1 VPVGSAADFA
11 VVAIGGVGGYRWWK
25 RVDGVD
31 TEVVTAGSGPWLTID
46 KVAPS
51 DGARYYV
58 EVLNAS
64 PGGAPIK
71 SEPVLLEVLPLGE

>member
-1 VPVGSAADFA
+1 

-31 TEVVTAGSGPWLTID
+31 AEVVNAGSGPWLTID

-51 DGARYYV
+51 DGASYYV
-58 EVLNAS
+58 EVLDAS
-64 PGGAPIK
+64 SGGVSVK